1 MSAGSAEN
9 LISAPSRPAETVPER
24 GSTGAFPRQ
33 RPTMARTR
41 DSVYNVSSDI
51 RLEDY
56 TDSSSEGG
64 GGIGAALRIGAGVVL
79 LLFLLYGLYILGGM
93 LFAPSYTLAVSS
105 TPVTPENALQFAEAE
120 RVSTAA
126 GQPVYIHFQWEEGE
140 LTTDYVKIQVDR
152 INPGGGEI
160 EEAILARRP
169 PITANYIQF
178 AGPLEVGKYRIT
190 VTDRNG
196 RRLADRVVNVN

>member
-1 MSAGSAEN
+1 
-9 LISAPSRPAETVPER
+9 
-24 GSTGAFPRQ
+24 
-33 RPTMARTR
+33 MARTR

-56 TDSSSEGG
+56 TDSSPEGG
-64 GGIGAALRIGAGVVL
+64 GGAGAALRIGAGLVL
-79 LLFLLYGLYILGGM
+79 LFVLLYGVYTAGSL

-105 TPVTPENALQFAEAE
+105 TPLTAANAVEFAAAE

-126 GQPVYIHFQWEEGE
+126 GQPVYIHFQWSEGE
-140 LTTDYVKIQVDR
+140 LATDYVKIQVDR
-152 INPGGGEI
+152 IGPGGSEV

-178 AGPLEVGKYRIT
+178 AGPLEVGRYRIT